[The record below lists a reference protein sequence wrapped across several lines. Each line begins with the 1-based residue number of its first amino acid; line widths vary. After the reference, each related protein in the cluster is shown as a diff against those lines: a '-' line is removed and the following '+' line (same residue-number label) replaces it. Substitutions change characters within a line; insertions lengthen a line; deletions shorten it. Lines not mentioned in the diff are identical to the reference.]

1 MTIKKPKTDV
11 VVRLSGENGNTVNLA
26 GIVANELKR
35 NGYRDLGKEV
45 FERLGEQKSQD
56 DAIQMFMEYVEI
68 E

>member
-26 GIVANELKR
+26 GIVSNELKR

-56 DAIQMFMEYVEI
+56 DAIQMFMEYVEV